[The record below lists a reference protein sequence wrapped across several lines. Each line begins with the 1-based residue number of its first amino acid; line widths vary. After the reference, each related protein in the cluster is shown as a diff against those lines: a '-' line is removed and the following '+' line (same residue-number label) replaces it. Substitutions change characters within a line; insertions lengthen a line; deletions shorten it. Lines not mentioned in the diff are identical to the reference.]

1 MKSKIATALF
11 SIASVLGFTDEA
23 QISQPSSNFPID
35 LKIAEKPAMKKSFGY
50 VRMSVADPDLNTFQ
64 TIPGVGLGYR
74 YGLTNSAIDVSAN
87 YARESRTADAET
99 YSYSIPV
106 SYLRYVSNDAA
117 PESFYY
123 GAGLGWAG
131 SQKQAVYEN
140 GLQAVYENGLNAS
153 ATVGYE
159 MYRTQNIHSFVQMD
173 VSHPAINVS
182 TTSVTFQ
189 KTFKPLAQV
198 SFGLG
203 F

>member
-11 SIASVLGFTDEA
+11 SIASVIGFSDEI
-23 QISQPSSNFPID
+23 QINQPSVNLPID
-35 LKIAEKPAMKKSFGY
+35 LKVAEKPALKKSFGY
-50 VRMSVADPDLNTFQ
+50 VRMSVADPDLNKFQ
-64 TIPGVGLGYR
+64 TIPGVGFGYR
-74 YGLTNSAIDVSAN
+74 YGLINSAIDISAN
-87 YARESRTADAET
+87 YAREARTADAET
-99 YSYSIPV
+99 FSYAIPV

-117 PESFYY
+117 PQSFYY

-131 SQKQAVYEN
+131 SQKN
-140 GLQAVYENGLNAS
+140 AVYENGLNAS

-182 TTSVTFQ
+182 TSSVSLQ

>member
-11 SIASVLGFTDEA
+11 SIASVMGFSDEA
-23 QISQPSSNFPID
+23 QINQPSANLSID
-35 LKIAEKPAMKKSFGY
+35 LKAAEKPGLKKSFGY
-50 VRMSVADPDLNTFQ
+50 VRMTVEDPDLNKFQ
-64 TIPGVGLGYR
+64 MIPSLGIGYR
-74 YGLTNSAIDVSAN
+74 YGLTNSAIDVSMN
-87 YARESRTADAET
+87 YAREARTADAET
-99 YSYSIPV
+99 FSYSIPV

-123 GAGLGWAG
+123 GAGLGWTG
-131 SQKQAVYEN
+131 NQKQDVYQN
-140 GLQAVYENGLNAS
+140 GINAN

-182 TTSVTFQ
+182 TTSVSFQ
-189 KTFKPLAQV
+189 NTLKPLARI